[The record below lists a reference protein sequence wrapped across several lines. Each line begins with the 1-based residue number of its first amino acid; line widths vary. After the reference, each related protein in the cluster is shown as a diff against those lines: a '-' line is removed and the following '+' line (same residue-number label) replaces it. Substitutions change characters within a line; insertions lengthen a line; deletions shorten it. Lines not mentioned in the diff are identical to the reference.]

1 MGLRAYDVSEWGFF
15 RFSGPDARAFLQGLV
30 TADVRKL
37 TSGVML
43 PACVLTPKG
52 LMVADCE
59 LYEETEMSVLVV
71 TRPAAAI
78 GLLKTFEKKIML
90 SQSNVRVL
98 SGRAWLVI
106 GGGYE
111 RGLPWTRFSQPAR
124 LLIGADPP
132 EEAELLSEPEFEILR
147 VASGL
152 PWFGADMDASTLP
165 LEARQE
171 AAISLDKGCY
181 MGQETV
187 SRIVH
192 VGQVKKIL
200 IGLRFTAGPAPVGS
214 VVLRDGR
221 EIGKVTSSAGG
232 VAIAMVAAADAV
244 PGAAVSAGGISGE
257 LFIFSSWPK
266 SLSKS

>member
-15 RFSGPDARAFLQGLV
+15 RFSGPDAKTFLQGLV

-37 TSGVML
+37 STAVML
-43 PACVLTPKG
+43 PSCVLTPKG

-71 TRPAAAI
+71 TRPAAAV
-78 GLLKTFEKKIML
+78 GLLKAFEKKVML
-90 SQSNVRVL
+90 SKSAMRVL

-106 GGGYE
+106 GDDGS
-111 RGLPWTRFSQPAR
+111 RGLPWTRLQEPAR

-132 EEAELLSEPEFEILR
+132 EEAEILSEPEFEVLR

-152 PWFGADMDASTLP
+152 PWFGADMDDSTLP

-171 AAISLDKGCY
+171 AAISLEKGCY

-192 VGQVKKIL
+192 MGQVRKIL
-200 IGLRFTAGPAPVGS
+200 MGLRLSEGRASVDS

-221 EIGKVTSSAGG
+221 EVGKVTSSAGG
-232 VAIAMVAAADAV
+232 LSLAM
-244 PGAAVSAGGISGE
+244 I
-257 LFIFSSWPK
+257 
-266 SLSKS
+266 

>member
-15 RFSGPDARAFLQGLV
+15 RFSGIDAKAFLQGLV

-37 TSGVML
+37 ESGLML

-71 TRPAAAI
+71 TRPAAAV
-78 GLLKTFEKKIML
+78 GLLKTFEKKVML
-90 SQSNVRVL
+90 SKSTMRVL

-106 GGGYE
+106 GAGYE
-111 RGLPWTRFSQPAR
+111 RGLPWTRLSQPAR

-132 EEAELLSEPEFEILR
+132 EEAEILSEPEFEALR

-152 PWFGADMDASTLP
+152 PWFGADMDAATLP

-192 VGQVKKIL
+192 MGHVNKTL
-200 IGLRFTAGPAPVGS
+200 MGLRFTGSPAAVGS
-214 VVLRDGR
+214 VVSGTAAR
-221 EIGKVTSSAGG
+221 SARSP
-232 VAIAMVAAADAV
+232 ARRAV
-244 PGAAVSAGGISGE
+244 CPS
-257 LFIFSSWPK
+257 P
-266 SLSKS
+266 